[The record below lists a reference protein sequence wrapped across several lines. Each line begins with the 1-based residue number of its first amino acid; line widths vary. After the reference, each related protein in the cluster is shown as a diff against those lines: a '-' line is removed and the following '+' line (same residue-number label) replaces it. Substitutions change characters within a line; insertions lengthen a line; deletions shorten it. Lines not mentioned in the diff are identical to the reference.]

1 MSDPAIDHP
10 APTADHC
17 SSAMLCHLLGLLGLF
32 IPFGNIIGP
41 AVVWA
46 LKKREH
52 PLVDDQGKEALNFQI
67 TYTLYGLGLFIL
79 LAFVLISDPENLV
92 RWGLM
97 LAIVTVFTILYIVLM
112 IMAMVRANSGQ
123 YYRYPLTLR
132 FLP

>member
-1 MSDPAIDHP
+1 
-10 APTADHC
+10 
-17 SSAMLCHLLGLLGLF
+17 MLCHLLGLLGLF

-41 AVVWA
+41 PVVWA
-46 LKKREH
+46 LKNWEH
-52 PLVDDQGKEALNFQI
+52 PQVDDQGKEALNFQI

-97 LAIVTVFTILYIVLM
+97 LAIVTVFTILYIVQM